1 MNQIK
6 SNPIK
11 TILVI
16 ITGLLVIYLL
26 TKIDVILKIILALGI
41 IGCFF
46 PSLSKKVEV
55 IWFKLAYIISLII
68 PNIILAIVF
77 YFILFPIA
85 LLSRISSKDP
95 LFLKNPSKSTYKDVN
110 KLFNKD
116 TFKNTW

>member
-26 TKIDVILKIILALGI
+26 TKIDVILNIILALGI

-55 IWFKLAYIISLII
+55 VWFKLAYIISLII

-85 LLSRISSKDP
+85 LLSRIFSKDP

-116 TFKNTW
+116 KFKNTW